1 MGRIDVDS
9 KMHADRIKNIN
20 LSVDFKKFKMKN
32 PIMTASGTYGYTDEF
47 NVFLDVKNIG
57 AIVTKGVTLEVR
69 PGNEGRRIFE
79 TEGGMINRIGLENV
93 GIEAFI
99 AEKLPRLKE
108 KGINFVLNIAGK
120 TVEDYV
126 ELAEICDN
134 KGIQA
139 IETNVSCP
147 NVKSGCLEF
156 GTDKNCLHDLISG
169 IREKYNGFLI
179 VKLTPNVANIEELAY
194 AAQNAGA
201 DCISAINTLKGLGVE
216 LGFNGNKVSKTLV
229 QGGLSGKCVKP
240 VALSMVK
247 RIKEAVTIPIIGLGG
262 ISNLNDMLEFVA
274 VGADAVQIGT
284 ENFTTPDIAE
294 KLVFELA
301 EFIEKQGFR
310 DFNDLKEELKR

>member
-1 MGRIDVDS
+1 MGRLENGFKNSAAQRID
-9 KMHADRIKNIN
+9 

-32 PIMTASGTYGYTDEF
+32 PVMTASGTYGYSDEF
-47 NVFLDVKNIG
+47 DAFLNVKNLG

-79 TEGGMINRIGLENV
+79 TEAGMINRIGLENV
-93 GIEAFI
+93 GIEAFLSD
-99 AEKLPRLKE
+99 KLPKLKE

-126 ELAEICDN
+126 RLAEICEN
-134 KGIQA
+134 NGISA

-156 GTDKNCLHDLISG
+156 GTDKNCLYDLISG
-169 IREKYNGFLI
+169 IREKYKGFLI
-179 VKLTPNVANIEELAY
+179 VKLTPNVANIEELAFS
-194 AAQNAGA
+194 AQNAGA

-216 LGFNGNKVSKTLV
+216 LNFNGTKVSKSFV
-229 QGGLSGKCVKP
+229 QGGLSGRCVKP

-247 RIKEAVTIPIIGLGG
+247 RIKEAVNLPIIGLGG
-262 ISNLNDMLEFVA
+262 ISCLKDLLEFVT

-284 ENFTTPDIAE
+284 ENFTNPDIAE
-294 KLVFELA
+294 RLVYELA
-301 EFIEKQGFR
+301 EFIAEQGFK
-310 DFNDLKEELKR
+310 DFNNLKEELRR

>member
-1 MGRIDVDS
+1 MGSIVRKFENCAEALKNVD
-9 KMHADRIKNIN
+9 

-32 PIMTASGTYGYTDEF
+32 PVMTASGTYGYCDEF
-47 NVFLDVKNIG
+47 SAFLDVKNLG

-69 PGNEGRRIFE
+69 PGNEGRRLFE
-79 TEGGMINRIGLENV
+79 TEGGLINRIGLENV
-93 GIEAFI
+93 GIEAFVL
-99 AEKLPRLKE
+99 EKLPKLKE
-108 KGINFVLNIAGK
+108 EGINFILNIAGK
-120 TVEDYV
+120 TTEDYV
-126 ELAEICDN
+126 KLAEICEN
-134 KGIQA
+134 KGILA

-156 GTDKNCLHDLISG
+156 GTDKNCLYDLISG

-179 VKLTPNVANIEELAY
+179 VKLTPNVTNIEELAL

-216 LGFNGNKVSKTLV
+216 LSFSGTNVLKSLV

-247 RIKEAVTIPIIGLGG
+247 RIKDAVSLPIIGLGG
-262 ISNLNDMLEFVA
+262 ISKLQDLLEFVA

-294 KLVFELA
+294 KLIIELA
-301 EFIEKQGFR
+301 EFIAMQGFKS
-310 DFNDLKEELKR
+310 FNHLKEELRR

>member
-1 MGRIDVDS
+1 MGRLENGFKNSAAQRID
-9 KMHADRIKNIN
+9 

-32 PIMTASGTYGYTDEF
+32 PVMTASGTYGYSDEF
-47 NVFLDVKNIG
+47 DAFLNVKNLG

-79 TEGGMINRIGLENV
+79 TEAGMINRIGLENV
-93 GIEAFI
+93 GIEAFLSD
-99 AEKLPRLKE
+99 KLPKLKE

-126 ELAEICDN
+126 RLAEICEN
-134 KGIQA
+134 NGISA

-156 GTDKNCLHDLISG
+156 GTDKNCLYDLISG
-169 IREKYNGFLI
+169 IREKYKGFLI
-179 VKLTPNVANIEELAY
+179 VKLTPNVANIEELAFS
-194 AAQNAGA
+194 AQNAGA

-216 LGFNGNKVSKTLV
+216 LNFNGTKVSKSFV
-229 QGGLSGKCVKP
+229 QGGLSGRCVKP

-247 RIKEAVTIPIIGLGG
+247 RIKEAVNLPIIGLGG
-262 ISNLNDMLEFVA
+262 ISCLKDLLEFVA

-284 ENFTTPDIAE
+284 ENFTNPDIAE
-294 KLVFELA
+294 RLVYELA
-301 EFIEKQGFR
+301 EFIAEQGFK
-310 DFNDLKEELKR
+310 DFNNLKEELRR

>member
-1 MGRIDVDS
+1 MGRLADECKNSAGQLVD
-9 KMHADRIKNIN
+9 

-32 PIMTASGTYGYTDEF
+32 PVMTASGTYGYSDEF
-47 NVFLDVKNIG
+47 DAFLNVKNLG

-79 TEGGMINRIGLENV
+79 TEAGMINRIGLENV
-93 GIEAFI
+93 GIEAFLSD
-99 AEKLPRLKE
+99 KLSKLKE
-108 KGINFVLNIAGK
+108 KDINFVLNIAGK

-126 ELAEICDN
+126 RLAEICEN
-134 KGIQA
+134 KGISA

-156 GTDKNCLHDLISG
+156 GTDKNCLYDLISG

-179 VKLTPNVANIEELAY
+179 VKLTPNVTNIEELAL
-194 AAQNAGA
+194 AVQNAGA

-216 LGFNGNKVSKTLV
+216 LNFNGTKVLKSFV
-229 QGGLSGKCVKP
+229 QGGLSGRCVKP

-247 RIKEAVTIPIIGLGG
+247 RIKEAVNLPIIGLGG
-262 ISNLNDMLEFVA
+262 ISCLKDLLEFVA

-284 ENFTTPDIAE
+284 ENFTNPDIAE
-294 KLVFELA
+294 RLVCELA
-301 EFIEKQGFR
+301 EFIAMQGFK
-310 DFNDLKEELKR
+310 DFNNLKEELRR